1 MRKNQVI
8 AMILAGGQGTRLGLL
23 TKNTAKPAVNFGGN
37 YKIIDFPLS
46 NCINSGIR
54 TIGVLTQYKP
64 KELEMHIGSGESFGI
79 DKNNGEVAILQSKEA
94 EYTGTADAIYKNIN
108 YIDKHNPENVLILSG
123 DHIYKMDYAKMLE
136 YHNAKNADA
145 TIAVMQ
151 VPNEEASRF
160 GIMNTRED
168 LSIYKFE
175 EKPKE
180 PKSNLASMGIYIFKW
195 HKLKQYLI
203 EDENNELSDNDFG
216 KNIIPQM
223 LKKEKLFAY
232 RFNGYWKDVGTV
244 ESLWEGGVN
253 CNFLLGDEINRASS
267 KTQSSLLEVMEERQ
281 VTVDG
286 VTRKVPEP
294 FMVLA
299 TQNPIESR
307 GTNKLPEAQMD
318 RFLFR
323 LSIGYPTR
331 EGEKEI
337 LNRFAGENILNKLE
351 PVSSTEDII
360 RMQKEVENI
369 KVSEEIK
376 DLIVTIVF
384 KTRNNTFIEL
394 GASPRGSLAIL
405 KASKA
410 LAYINDRD
418 YVIPDD
424 VVEISKDVLAH
435 RIILSSNAK
444 VKGMTE
450 REVLKD
456 IVDESLTTVSKVL

>member
-123 DHIYKMDYAKMLE
+123 DHKYKMDYAKMLE

-180 PKSNLASMGIYIFKW
+180 PKSNLASMGKYIFKW

-232 RFNGYWKDVGTV
+232 RLNGYWKDVGTV
-244 ESLWEGGVN
+244 ESLWEANMDILAGKFNLFDNSWKIYSKGLKDEIKITNDDMDIENSLVMNN
-253 CNFLLGDEINRASS
+253 CNIEGKVINSILFPGVKIGKNAIVKDSVIMANAEVEDNVIINKTIIDKESVIEYGTVIGDGNKVEVIQSKKLLI
-267 KTQSSLLEVMEERQ
+267 EER
-281 VTVDG
+281 
-286 VTRKVPEP
+286 
-294 FMVLA
+294 
-299 TQNPIESR
+299 
-307 GTNKLPEAQMD
+307 
-318 RFLFR
+318 
-323 LSIGYPTR
+323 
-331 EGEKEI
+331 
-337 LNRFAGENILNKLE
+337 
-351 PVSSTEDII
+351 
-360 RMQKEVENI
+360 
-369 KVSEEIK
+369 
-376 DLIVTIVF
+376 
-384 KTRNNTFIEL
+384 
-394 GASPRGSLAIL
+394 
-405 KASKA
+405 
-410 LAYINDRD
+410 
-418 YVIPDD
+418 YVN
-424 VVEISKDVLAH
+424 S
-435 RIILSSNAK
+435 
-444 VKGMTE
+444 
-450 REVLKD
+450 
-456 IVDESLTTVSKVL
+456 

>member
-151 VPNEEASRF
+151 VQNEEASRF

-244 ESLWEGGVN
+244 ESLWEANMDILAGKFNLFDNSWKIYSKGLKDEIKITNDDMDIENSLVMNN
-253 CNFLLGDEINRASS
+253 CNIEGKVINSILFPGVKIGKNAIVKDSVIMANAEVEDNVIINKTIIDKESVIEYGTVIGDGNKVEVIQSKKLLI
-267 KTQSSLLEVMEERQ
+267 EER
-281 VTVDG
+281 
-286 VTRKVPEP
+286 
-294 FMVLA
+294 
-299 TQNPIESR
+299 
-307 GTNKLPEAQMD
+307 
-318 RFLFR
+318 
-323 LSIGYPTR
+323 
-331 EGEKEI
+331 
-337 LNRFAGENILNKLE
+337 
-351 PVSSTEDII
+351 
-360 RMQKEVENI
+360 
-369 KVSEEIK
+369 
-376 DLIVTIVF
+376 
-384 KTRNNTFIEL
+384 
-394 GASPRGSLAIL
+394 
-405 KASKA
+405 
-410 LAYINDRD
+410 
-418 YVIPDD
+418 YVN
-424 VVEISKDVLAH
+424 S
-435 RIILSSNAK
+435 
-444 VKGMTE
+444 
-450 REVLKD
+450 
-456 IVDESLTTVSKVL
+456 

>member
-203 EDENNELSDNDFG
+203 EDENNE
-216 KNIIPQM
+216 
-223 LKKEKLFAY
+223 
-232 RFNGYWKDVGTV
+232 
-244 ESLWEGGVN
+244 
-253 CNFLLGDEINRASS
+253 
-267 KTQSSLLEVMEERQ
+267 
-281 VTVDG
+281 
-286 VTRKVPEP
+286 
-294 FMVLA
+294 
-299 TQNPIESR
+299 
-307 GTNKLPEAQMD
+307 
-318 RFLFR
+318 
-323 LSIGYPTR
+323 
-331 EGEKEI
+331 
-337 LNRFAGENILNKLE
+337 
-351 PVSSTEDII
+351 
-360 RMQKEVENI
+360 
-369 KVSEEIK
+369 
-376 DLIVTIVF
+376 
-384 KTRNNTFIEL
+384 
-394 GASPRGSLAIL
+394 
-405 KASKA
+405 
-410 LAYINDRD
+410 
-418 YVIPDD
+418 
-424 VVEISKDVLAH
+424 
-435 RIILSSNAK
+435 
-444 VKGMTE
+444 
-450 REVLKD
+450 
-456 IVDESLTTVSKVL
+456 